1 MLYPCGHL
9 RRRWAQAV
17 LNMGATFVQNS
28 PQQNTGMLR
37 ILVKKL
43 CRDFVQTSDHN
54 HCFNAMEIPEMS
66 HRVAKDA

>member
-1 MLYPCGHL
+1 
-9 RRRWAQAV
+9 
-17 LNMGATFVQNS
+17 MGATFVQNS

-54 HCFNAMEIPEMS
+54 HRFYAMEIPEMS